1 MPPSKTKRKRSD
13 TKQRLL
19 RAAKTRSDYK
29 YGMGGLPKERNAP
42 RPVSLARVSILND
55 IESDVMPEVEN
66 EC

>member
-1 MPPSKTKRKRSD
+1 
-13 TKQRLL
+13 
-19 RAAKTRSDYK
+19 
-29 YGMGGLPKERNAP
+29 MGGLPKERNAP